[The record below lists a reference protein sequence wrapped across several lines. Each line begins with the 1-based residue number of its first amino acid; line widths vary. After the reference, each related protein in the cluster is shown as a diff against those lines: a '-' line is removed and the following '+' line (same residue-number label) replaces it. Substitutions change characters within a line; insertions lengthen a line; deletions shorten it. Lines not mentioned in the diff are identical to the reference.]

1 MSFATPSQ
9 DRWWNCSL
17 RCSAASGFTSV
28 FLGTEHG
35 GAITSTI
42 QQLLTGTL
50 STLTEIP
57 TVRTEVAAGATR
69 TGADSTTTAA
79 TRAAAAAVAA
89 ALARKPDGAL

>member
-1 MSFATPSQ
+1 LLVAMLCGV
-9 DRWWNCSL
+9 WVYV
-17 RCSAASGFTSV
+17 G

-35 GAITSTI
+35 GAINSTI

-57 TVRTEVAAGATR
+57 TVRTEVAARANR

-89 ALARKPDGAL
+89 ALARKPDGALCLD